1 MGKSRRRR
9 KITFRKCFEL
19 YNFNFFVV
27 DISSYYAKILGG
39 KLFRTWEIPRS
50 GSKAKDGE
58 KKREREQK
66 LVITMAKLRMAHAST
81 HGARKPPGPKERRKK
96 KERESESC

>member
-1 MGKSRRRR
+1 MGQKR
-9 KITFRKCFEL
+9 KTEKKRDKDKNGACKPPGPI
-19 YNFNFFVV
+19 FFSFLH
-27 DISSYYAKILGG
+27 ISSSYAKILGE

-58 KKREREQK
+58 IERERERK

-81 HGARKPPGPKERRKK
+81 DGARKPHGPII
-96 KERESESC
+96 